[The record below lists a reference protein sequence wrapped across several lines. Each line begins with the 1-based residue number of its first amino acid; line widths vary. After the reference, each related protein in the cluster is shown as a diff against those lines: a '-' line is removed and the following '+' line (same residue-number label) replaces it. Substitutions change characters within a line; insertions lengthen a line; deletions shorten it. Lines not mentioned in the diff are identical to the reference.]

1 MNQAVQSNN
10 GMEKFNQ
17 LLQTQINDL
26 LIKGG
31 IEPDKLMPFLNAV
44 NESYRNQQAQIEEQ
58 EFKFKLLIDNS
69 YDMVTI
75 HNIDGTIVYESPSF
89 YRIFGYTPEEIIG
102 SNGFELTHPE
112 DFDATASAIRK
123 ACESPGT
130 VHSTELRLKKKD
142 GGYLWLEAVGSY
154 VEEPGF
160 SGIIINSRDITERK
174 RSERQM
180 ATQGHLLE
188 TITRSMPVLVY
199 KVNSDGIC
207 TDIKGNA
214 LKRIGKEEKEFI
226 GVSVYDHFKDRAE
239 DIEKAFSGEIVNFI
253 NKTNNRQ
260 EDLFF
265 EHFLFL
271 DETNND
277 KNLVGFAM
285 DVTEGKQSQDRLADY
300 YDTLEKTNK
309 ELDQFA
315 YIVSHDLKAPLRAIS
330 NLSIWIEEDL
340 EDKITEDSRGNFTL
354 MRSRVVRMEQLING
368 ILEYSRAGRM
378 QSNPSQFNI
387 TTMVTETVNDLAPPA
402 AFAVEI
408 QPDMPEITADRIKV
422 EQVFSNF
429 ISNAIKYNSNPNPT
443 LRIGYTEEA
452 DQHVFYVA
460 DNGPGIDPEYHEKV
474 FVIFQT
480 LQARD
485 KVESTGVGLAIVK
498 KIIEDAGGK
507 VWLES
512 ELGKGSTFF
521 FSLPKMVAMA
531 AA

>member
-44 NESYRNQQAQIEEQ
+44 NESYGNQLAQIEEQ
-58 EFKFKLLIDNS
+58 EFKFKLLIDKS
-69 YDMVTI
+69 YDMVTLI
-75 HNIDGTIVYESPSF
+75 NIDGTIVYESPSF
-89 YRIFGYTPEEIIG
+89 YRIFGYEPSEIIG
-102 SNGFELTHPE
+102 NNGFELVHPE
-112 DFDATASAIRK
+112 DFEKPAAAIRA
-123 ACESPGT
+123 ACDKPGT
-130 VHSTELRLKKKD
+130 AHSTEFRFKKKD
-142 GGYLWLEAVGSY
+142 GEYLWLEVIGSFI
-154 VEEPGF
+154 EESNF
-160 SGIIINSRDITERK
+160 SGIVVNSRDITERK
-174 RSERQM
+174 RAQRQM
-180 ATQGHLLE
+180 ATQGQLLE

-199 KVNSDGIC
+199 KADKDGIC
-207 TDIKGNA
+207 TGIKGNA
-214 LKRIGKEEKEFI
+214 LNRIGKKEKEFI

-239 DIEKAFSGEIVNFI
+239 DIEKAYSGEIVNFI
-253 NKTNNRQ
+253 NKTNNGN

>member
-180 ATQGHLLE
+180 ATQ
-188 TITRSMPVLVY
+188 
-199 KVNSDGIC
+199 
-207 TDIKGNA
+207 
-214 LKRIGKEEKEFI
+214 
-226 GVSVYDHFKDRAE
+226 
-239 DIEKAFSGEIVNFI
+239 
-253 NKTNNRQ
+253 
-260 EDLFF
+260 
-265 EHFLFL
+265 
-271 DETNND
+271 
-277 KNLVGFAM
+277 
-285 DVTEGKQSQDRLADY
+285 
-300 YDTLEKTNK
+300 
-309 ELDQFA
+309 
-315 YIVSHDLKAPLRAIS
+315 
-330 NLSIWIEEDL
+330 
-340 EDKITEDSRGNFTL
+340 
-354 MRSRVVRMEQLING
+354 
-368 ILEYSRAGRM
+368 
-378 QSNPSQFNI
+378 
-387 TTMVTETVNDLAPPA
+387 
-402 AFAVEI
+402 
-408 QPDMPEITADRIKV
+408 
-422 EQVFSNF
+422 
-429 ISNAIKYNSNPNPT
+429 
-443 LRIGYTEEA
+443 
-452 DQHVFYVA
+452 
-460 DNGPGIDPEYHEKV
+460 
-474 FVIFQT
+474 
-480 LQARD
+480 
-485 KVESTGVGLAIVK
+485 
-498 KIIEDAGGK
+498 
-507 VWLES
+507 
-512 ELGKGSTFF
+512 
-521 FSLPKMVAMA
+521 
-531 AA
+531 

>member
-1 MNQAVQSNN
+1 MNQQTQQTN
-10 GMEKFNQ
+10 GMEKFSP
-17 LLQTQINDL
+17 LLQSQINEFMSKSNVD
-26 LIKGG
+26 IAQ
-31 IEPDKLMPFLNAV
+31 LMPFLNAV
-44 NESYRNQQAQIEEQ
+44 NSSYQLQNTQLEEQ
-58 EFKFKLLIDNS
+58 DFKFKLLIDKS
-69 YDMVTI
+69 FDMVTI

-102 SNGFELTHPE
+102 NNGFDMTHPE
-112 DFDATASAIRK
+112 DFERVALAIRA
-123 ACESPGT
+123 ACENPGT
-130 VHSTELRLKKKD
+130 AHSTELRLKKKD
-142 GGYLWLEAVGSY
+142 GTYLWLEAVGSY
-154 VEEPGF
+154 VEEGSF
-160 SGIIINSRDITERK
+160 SGIVINSRDITERK
-174 RSERQM
+174 RTERQM

-188 TITRSMPVLVY
+188 TITRSMPILVY
-199 KVNSDGIC
+199 HVNKEGIC
-207 TDIKGNA
+207 TSIKGNA
-214 LKRIGKEEKEFI
+214 LKRIGKEEKHFVGI
-226 GVSVYDHFKDRAE
+226 SVYDHFKDKAE

-253 NKTNNRQ
+253 NKTNNTV

-271 DETNND
+271 DESTNE
-277 KNLVGFAM
+277 KTLIGFAM

-340 EDKITEDSRGNFTL
+340 EDKITEDSRGNFNL

-387 TTMVTETVNDLAPPA
+387 TTMVAETVNDLAPPA
-402 AFAVEI
+402 TFAVEI
-408 QPDMPEITADRIKV
+408 QQDMPEITADRIKV

-429 ISNAIKYNSNPNPT
+429 ISNAIKYNNNPNPT
-443 LRIGYTEEA
+443 LRIGYTEEP

-485 KVESTGVGLAIVK
+485 KIESTGVGLAIVK
-498 KIIEDAGGK
+498 KIIEDAGGR

-512 ELGKGSTFF
+512 EIGKGSTFF